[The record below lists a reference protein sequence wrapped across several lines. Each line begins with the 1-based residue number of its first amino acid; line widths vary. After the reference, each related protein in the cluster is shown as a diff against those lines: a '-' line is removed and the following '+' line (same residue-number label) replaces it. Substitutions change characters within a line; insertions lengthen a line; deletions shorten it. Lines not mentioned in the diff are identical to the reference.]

1 MAQVFPDEILVKIA
15 RSCVEPYHIAVSCKA
30 NRCRVKNVSDI
41 RTSVGKLNGH
51 SNLKLVNGLFDDEIS
66 AIMHHKFNG
75 QLQIGAFDWE
85 QDMDFNE
92 VVSIFARPHC
102 GLSLQGHIAGCLS
115 PFLPQVCEIKC
126 RAIDSC
132 VVESAF
138 CYQLPN
144 LQKITCRHWLLQYPP
159 SRMRP
164 YEYSLD
170 LADARAGRLDSWVID
185 EAHLFERFNLSPR
198 FGIRIT
204 CSVSVYFMRTDMTMT
219 FHIDLSSPAGEHVMD
234 RVMH

>member
-102 GLSLQGHIAGCLS
+102 GLSVTFSTPSLRDQMQSHRQLCCRVGILLS
-115 PFLPQVCEIKC
+115 VAKSTEDHMSTLATPI
-126 RAIDSC
+126 
-132 VVESAF
+132 
-138 CYQLPN
+138 
-144 LQKITCRHWLLQYPP
+144 P
-159 SRMRP
+159 S
-164 YEYSLD
+164 
-170 LADARAGRLDSWVID
+170 
-185 EAHLFERFNLSPR
+185 F
-198 FGIRIT
+198 
-204 CSVSVYFMRTDMTMT
+204 
-219 FHIDLSSPAGEHVMD
+219 
-234 RVMH
+234 